1 MQHYCIKAHSNFT
14 SDCKTLYLHLFKD
27 TNSFYMQRKWFQ
39 YWFNSPYYHILYQQR
54 NDAEAEFFIDKLTS
68 FLNPEADAKML
79 DIACGKGRH
88 SIYLN
93 KKGFDVTGIDLSE
106 QSIKYAKQFEN
117 SKLHFLVHDM
127 RRLFYINYFDV
138 ALNLFTSFGYFDTE
152 KEHVNALKTFRK
164 CLTAEGILVLDYFNT
179 EKIIRNLNS
188 CETKSLDGITFQ
200 ITKSVVDGKI
210 IKKIDFEDQQRV
222 YHFEERVQ
230 AFSFEDFERMLGK
243 AGMVIQ
249 KTFGNY
255 DLADFD
261 KTNSDRLILIC
272 KKA

>member
-1 MQHYCIKAHSNFT
+1 
-14 SDCKTLYLHLFKD
+14 
-27 TNSFYMQRKWFQ
+27 MQRKWFQ

-54 NDAEAEFFIDKLTS
+54 NHAEAEFFIDKLTH
-68 FLNPEADAKML
+68 FLNPPTGSKML

-117 SKLHFLVHDM
+117 NKLHFLVHDM
-127 RRLFYINYFDV
+127 RKLFYINYFDV
-138 ALNLFTSFGYFDTE
+138 ALNLFTSFGYFETE
-152 KEHVNALKTFRK
+152 KDHVNALKTFRK
-164 CLTAEGILVLDYFNT
+164 CLKADGVLIIDYFNT

-188 CETKSLDGITFQ
+188 CEVKSLDGINFN

-210 IKKIDFEDQQRV
+210 IKKINFEDQQKV
-222 YHFEERVQ
+222 YNFEERVQ
-230 AFSFEDFERMLGK
+230 AFSVDDFNRMLTK
-243 AGMVIQ
+243 AGLVIQ
-249 KTFGNY
+249 KSFGSY
-255 DLADFD
+255 ALEDF
-261 KTNSDRLILIC
+261 NLPESDRLILIC

>member
-1 MQHYCIKAHSNFT
+1 
-14 SDCKTLYLHLFKD
+14 
-27 TNSFYMQRKWFQ
+27 MQRKWFQ

-54 NDAEAEFFIDKLTS
+54 NDAEAEFFIDNLTD
-68 FLNPEADAKML
+68 FLNPVADSKML

-93 KKGFDVTGIDLSE
+93 KKGFNVTGIDLSE

-117 SKLHFLVHDM
+117 EKLHFLVHDM

-152 KEHVNALKTFRK
+152 KDHVNALKTFRK
-164 CLTAEGILVLDYFNT
+164 SLNANGILVIDYFNT

-188 CETKSLDGITFQ
+188 TETKVLDQ
-200 ITKSVVDGKI
+200 ISFNIDKKVVDGKI
-210 IKKIDFEDQQRV
+210 IKKINFEDNHKT
-222 YHFEERVQ
+222 YNFEERVQ
-230 AFSFEDFERMLGK
+230 AFSLEDFERMIAK
-243 AGMVIQ
+243 AGMVIE
-249 KTFGNY
+249 KTFGSYALEPYNEE
-255 DLADFD
+255 
-261 KTNSDRLILIC
+261 NSDRLILIC

>member
-1 MQHYCIKAHSNFT
+1 
-14 SDCKTLYLHLFKD
+14 
-27 TNSFYMQRKWFQ
+27 MQRKWFQ

-54 NDAEAEFFIDKLTS
+54 NDAEAEFFIDQLTGYLKPAPGS
-68 FLNPEADAKML
+68 KML

-93 KKGFDVTGIDLSE
+93 KKGFDVTGIDLSN

-117 SKLHFLVHDM
+117 NNLHFLVHDM

-164 CLTAEGILVLDYFNT
+164 CLKPDGVLVLDYFNT
-179 EKIIRNLNS
+179 TKIIGKLNS
-188 CETKSLDGITFQ
+188 CEVKSLDGIAFN
-200 ITKSVVDGKI
+200 ISKSVVDGKI
-210 IKKIDFEDQQRV
+210 IKKINFEDKQKV
-222 YHFEERVQ
+222 YNFEERVQ
-230 AFSFEDFERMLGK
+230 AFSFEDFTRMLDL
-243 AGMVIQ
+243 AGMRIE
-249 KTFGNY
+249 KTFGSYALEN
-255 DLADFD
+255 FD
-261 KTNSDRLILIC
+261 QETSDRLILIC